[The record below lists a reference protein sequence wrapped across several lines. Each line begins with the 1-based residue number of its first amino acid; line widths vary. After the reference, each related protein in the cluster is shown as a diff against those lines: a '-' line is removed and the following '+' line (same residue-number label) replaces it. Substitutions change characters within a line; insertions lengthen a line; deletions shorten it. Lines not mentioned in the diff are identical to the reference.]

1 MNIYFLMLIAILTV
15 PFFLIVLQYN
25 KMKNAHEIE
34 ISKLN
39 AIIVELLTVQSQQNG
54 AIKLSDDLKIKL
66 QDSRVE
72 IDKKLLNL
80 QNELIEKLVDNNLV

>member
-1 MNIYFLMLIAILTV
+1 MTTV
-15 PFFLIVLQYN
+15 I
-25 KMKNAHEIE
+25 
-34 ISKLN
+34 
-39 AIIVELLTVQSQQNG
+39 T
-54 AIKLSDDLKIKL
+54 KLSDDLKIKL